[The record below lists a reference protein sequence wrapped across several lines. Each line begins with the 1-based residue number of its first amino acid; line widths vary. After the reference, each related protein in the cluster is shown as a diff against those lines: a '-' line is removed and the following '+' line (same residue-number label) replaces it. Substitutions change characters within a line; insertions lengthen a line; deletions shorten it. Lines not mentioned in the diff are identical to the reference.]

1 MQKTYSLAACN
12 PNSINKLKIEF
23 IEEDDGSATIHI
35 EWDELDPDLQWWT
48 DLGEE
53 GQKSF
58 MIKALTDATKHYGD

>member
-12 PNSINKLKIEF
+12 PSSIEKLKIEF
-23 IEEDDGSATIHI
+23 IEEDDGSGTIQVD
-35 EWDELDPDLQWWT
+35 WDDTDPDLQWWT

-58 MIKALTDATKHYGD
+58 ILDALHKACSRYVD

>member
-23 IEEDDGSATIHI
+23 IDEEDSFATIHI
-35 EWDELDPDLQWWT
+35 EWDENDPDLQWWT

>member
-1 MQKTYSLAACN
+1 MRIIHMMIACN

-35 EWDELDPDLQWWT
+35 EWDDTDPDLQWWT

-58 MIKALTDATKHYGD
+58 MIKALTDATKDYVD